1 MSNQDALFHRVKDD
15 IHFDTLLEQAHQ
27 VVEQQAGKLWS
38 DTAEHDPG
46 ITLLEG
52 LSYGVSDLA
61 YRHTLPLTDLL
72 TPAPDEQQGG
82 IFPAEFGP
90 HNTLTCGPVTIDD
103 YRKALLDL
111 HSSDWPE
118 KDSPR
123 DEEDF
128 LFRNVQ
134 LVREPTENR
143 YTYWYDAT
151 KREYSFVKREGAT
164 EFTLRGNYW
173 LYLEPTRQTQ
183 ENLVTATRQLNDFL
197 TKNRNIGE
205 SVSQII
211 WSKPV
216 DFPLS
221 LEIELADDVQDIA
234 GIFAAVYSTAEQ
246 YLMPEAQRYRT
257 ETLQNAGMS
266 NDEIF
271 EGPRLE
277 HGWIPELPAARDYT
291 EKLTLNL
298 SRLVNKLLE
307 IKGIQNVNRLSLD
320 DSFDKT
326 LIKSD
331 EGETWSWSIK
341 KGYYPRLWG
350 ENPLGTLAK
359 KNGGPLRVIAKGGI
373 SVSVSEEQIQSRL
386 PRQSLI
392 QNKPVVL
399 AYGQHR
405 NVGRYHPVSD
415 TLPSCYGLQLDLTES
430 EHAQR
435 LLSLH
440 QFMLPFEQLLA
451 CGCQQIA
458 MLPQLLAFQR
468 KGYEVW
474 GDQWP
479 FKSGSVND
487 DAHKN
492 YAPALKLLL
501 KQIANDSDHEL
512 DIVNY
517 LLGYFGTQRAPH
529 TFTTPIEDFRA
540 VQQGY
545 LAQQP
550 TLTYHRANI
559 RIDQVSSLQKRIAA
573 RMGLGGELFKSKP
586 DLSKLP
592 FYLVEHRA
600 LLPIKPNEEQ
610 TPDSVKMD
618 ADGLVIEQA
627 GIDGKL
633 KQGQL
638 IDLTVFE
645 KRESRNI
652 RFMIRGQ
659 RVTKIEQDKF
669 WLDVSNNPQ
678 LEQDL
683 KWVMKSAEEKQL
695 TWQNSQFDFDKE
707 QMPDSVKMDKGRLV
721 IEQAGI
727 DSYLRQGQLIDLIL
741 PETKHGRGTRP
752 MIRGQVVTKIEQGKF
767 WLDLDKSEELRDNVE
782 WVRRAY
788 ETKQLFWQNSQ
799 LDKEQMPDSVTFER
813 DSEIGRYYL
822 VIEQAGIDSNLRQGQ
837 LIDLI
842 LFEKDRGIEYRFMI
856 RGQRVTKIEQDK
868 FWLGLDNNPQ
878 LRDNVEWVRR
888 AYETKQLFWQNIQLD
903 KEQMPDSVTFERDS
917 EIGRHYLVI
926 EQAGID
932 SKLREGQ
939 LIDLILPEKYRGREN
954 RFMIRGQR
962 VTKIEQGKFWL
973 DVRNSPQLR
982 QYLRW
987 IIQSAEEKQLTWQN
1001 TQFAK
1006 EQTPELVT
1014 KEKGS
1019 QADQLYLV
1027 IQQAGIGI
1035 NLKQGQVIDLILYE
1049 GEQQENRLTMRGQM
1063 VSKTEEDKIW
1073 LDVGNSAQ
1081 LEHHLERVMAAA
1093 SAKQLF
1099 WQNSEVWMEDMN
1111 YRLAYDSDQ
1120 SLLLKNQKRLTR
1132 TAQTPFPAMIA
1143 VGNEIT
1149 LTKVG
1154 LEQASS
1160 DESKKLYAKVV
1171 SFDRIEGTLIIDSQD
1186 LSKFPK
1192 PEEAWQYSWH
1202 FSGKEYEKTDHFSF
1216 VISIV
1221 VNRDLIEKLPNV
1233 DPYKLEEWVKE
1244 TILTE
1249 FPAHISMIIHW
1260 MDQDKFLNF
1269 AHTYQHWQNNGAP
1282 LGDAAYSI
1290 LESLTLG
1297 KLPSSLK
1304 GIGTMRIATEDQR
1317 KKQLGHDE
1325 KEWNI
1330 KKIIQDEL
1338 FYVPKESKE

>member
-72 TPAPDEQQGG
+72 TPAPDEQKGG

-118 KDSPR
+118 KGSLR

-183 ENLVTATRQLNDFL
+183 ENLATATRQLNDFL

-205 SVSQII
+205 SISQII

-257 ETLQNAGMS
+257 ETLQSAGMS

-291 EKLTLNL
+291 ERLTLNL

-307 IKGIQNVNRLSLD
+307 IKGIQNVNRLRLD
-320 DSFDKT
+320 NGFNEE
-326 LIKSD
+326 LIEQVK
-331 EGETWSWSIK
+331 GEAWSWSIK
-341 KGYYPRLWG
+341 EGYYPRLWG
-350 ENPLGTLAK
+350 EDPLQQLAQHD
-359 KNGGPLRVIAKGGI
+359 GPLRVIAKGGI
-373 SVSVSEEQIQSRL
+373 SVTVSEEQIQSRL

-405 NVGRYHPVSD
+405 CNVGRYHPVSD
-415 TLPSCYGLQLDLTES
+415 TLPSCYGLQLDLAES

-435 LLSLH
+435 LLPLH

-468 KGYEVW
+468 KGYEVR

-479 FKSGSVND
+479 FKSGSIND

-492 YAPALKLLL
+492 YAPALQALL

-517 LLGYFGTQRAPH
+517 LLGYFGTQRAPR

-573 RMGLGGELFKSKP
+573 RMGLGGELFKPEP

-600 LLPIKPNEEQ
+600 LLPIKPNKQFDEVQ
-610 TPDSVKMD
+610 TPESMGMGIGGDERYLIIK
-618 ADGLVIEQA
+618 QA

-633 KQGQL
+633 RKGQR
-638 IDLTVFE
+638 IDLILFGETPGE
-645 KRESRNI
+645 KRLTI
-652 RFMIRGQ
+652 HGQ
-659 RVTKIEQDKF
+659 IVTEIGKGKF
-669 WLDVSNNPQ
+669 WLGNSPQ
-678 LEQDL
+678 LEQYWL
-683 KWVMKSAEEKQL
+683 LVSEAIRTKQL
-695 TWQNSQFDFDKE
+695 VWQNSQFAKGK
-707 QMPDSVKMDKGRLV
+707 MPDSV
-721 IEQAGI
+721 I
-727 DSYLRQGQLIDLIL
+727 
-741 PETKHGRGTRP
+741 
-752 MIRGQVVTKIEQGKF
+752 
-767 WLDLDKSEELRDNVE
+767 
-782 WVRRAY
+782 
-788 ETKQLFWQNSQ
+788 
-799 LDKEQMPDSVTFER
+799 KEPGSR
-813 DSEIGRYYL
+813 YL
-822 VIEQAGIDSNLRQGQ
+822 VIEQ
-837 LIDLI
+837 
-842 LFEKDRGIEYRFMI
+842 
-856 RGQRVTKIEQDK
+856 V
-868 FWLGLDNNPQ
+868 
-878 LRDNVEWVRR
+878 
-888 AYETKQLFWQNIQLD
+888 
-903 KEQMPDSVTFERDS
+903 
-917 EIGRHYLVI
+917 
-926 EQAGID
+926 
-932 SKLREGQ
+932 
-939 LIDLILPEKYRGREN
+939 
-954 RFMIRGQR
+954 
-962 VTKIEQGKFWL
+962 
-973 DVRNSPQLR
+973 
-982 QYLRW
+982 
-987 IIQSAEEKQLTWQN
+987 
-1001 TQFAK
+1001 
-1006 EQTPELVT
+1006 
-1014 KEKGS
+1014 
-1019 QADQLYLV
+1019 
-1027 IQQAGIGI
+1027 GIGI
-1035 NLKQGQVIDLILYE
+1035 NLTQGQVIDLILYK
-1049 GEQQENRLTMRGQM
+1049 GEQKKNGFTIRGQM
-1063 VSKTEEDKIW
+1063 VIKTEEDKIW

-1081 LEHHLERVMAAA
+1081 LEHNLERVMAAA
-1093 SAKQLF
+1093 KKKQLF

-1149 LTKVG
+1149 LTKVS

-1160 DESKKLYAKVV
+1160 DESEKLHAKVV
-1171 SFDRIEGTLIIDSQD
+1171 SFDRIKGTLIIDSQD

-1260 MDQDKFLNF
+1260 MDQDTFSNF
-1269 AHTYQHWQNNGAP
+1269 GHTYQHWQNNGAP

-1304 GIGTMRIATEDQR
+1304 GIGTMRIATP
-1317 KKQLGHDE
+1317 KQSKEMVDE
-1325 KEWNI
+1325 WDI

-1338 FYVPKESKE
+1338 FYIPKESKE

>member
-72 TPAPDEQQGG
+72 TPAPDEQKGG

-118 KDSPR
+118 KDSLR

-291 EKLTLNL
+291 ERLTLNL

-331 EGETWSWSIK
+331 KGEAWSWSIK

-415 TLPSCYGLQLDLTES
+415 TLPSCYGLQLDLQLDLTES

-501 KQIANDSDHEL
+501 KKIANDSDHEL

-610 TPDSVKMD
+610 TPDSVEIDK
-618 ADGLVIEQA
+618 GRLVIEQA

-633 KQGQL
+633 KQGQR
-638 IDLTVFE
+638 IDLILFKKE
-645 KRESRNI
+645 KERDI

-659 RVTKIEQDKF
+659 RVTIIEKDKF
-669 WLDVSNNPQ
+669 WLDLNNLQ
-678 LEQDL
+678 LKQNQSWIKES
-683 KWVMKSAEEKQL
+683 VTEKKL
-695 TWQNSQFDFDKE
+695 TWQSSQFDFDKE
-707 QMPDSVKMDKGRLV
+707 QMPDSVKMDKDRFRLV

-727 DSYLRQGQLIDLIL
+727 DSYLREGQLIDLIL
-741 PETKHGRGTRP
+741 PETERRREYRP
-752 MIRGQVVTKIEQGKF
+752 VIRGQKVTEIEKDKF
-767 WLDLDKSEELRDNVE
+767 WLDLNKSEVLKYNVTRVVE
-782 WVRRAY
+782 AHQT
-788 ETKQLFWQNSQ
+788 EPLFWQNSQ
-799 LDKEQMPDSVTFER
+799 FDKEQMPDSAKMEK
-813 DSEIGRYYL
+813 SKL
-822 VIEQAGIDSNLRQGQ
+822 VIEQAGIDN
-837 LIDLI
+837 
-842 LFEKDRGIEYRFMI
+842 
-856 RGQRVTKIEQDK
+856 
-868 FWLGLDNNPQ
+868 
-878 LRDNVEWVRR
+878 
-888 AYETKQLFWQNIQLD
+888 
-903 KEQMPDSVTFERDS
+903 
-917 EIGRHYLVI
+917 
-926 EQAGID
+926 
-932 SKLREGQ
+932 KLREGQ
-939 LIDLILPEKYRGREN
+939 LIDLILFEKVGEIEY
-954 RFMIRGQR
+954 RFMIRGQK
-962 VTKIEQGKFWL
+962 VTTTAEDKIWL
-973 DVRNSPQLR
+973 DVDNNSQLKDH
-982 QYLRW
+982 LE
-987 IIQSAEEKQLTWQN
+987 SAEKKQFTWQN
-1001 TQFAK
+1001 SEFAK
-1006 EQTPELVT
+1006 EQMPELVT
-1014 KEKGS
+1014 QEKGS
-1019 QADQLYLV
+1019 QAGQLYLV
-1027 IQQAGIGI
+1027 IKQAGIGI

-1063 VSKTEEDKIW
+1063 VSTIEGDKIW

-1081 LEHHLERVMAAA
+1081 LEHNLERVMAAA

-1149 LTKVG
+1149 LTKVS

-1160 DESKKLYAKVV
+1160 DESEKLHAKVV
-1171 SFDRIEGTLIIDSQD
+1171 SFDRIKGTLIIDSQD
-1186 LSKFPK
+1186 FSKFPK

-1260 MDQDKFLNF
+1260 MDQDTFSNF
-1269 AHTYQHWQNNGAP
+1269 GHTYQHWQNNGAP

-1304 GIGTMRIATEDQR
+1304 GIGTMRIATP
-1317 KKQLGHDE
+1317 KQSKEMVDE
-1325 KEWNI
+1325 WDI

-1338 FYVPKESKE
+1338 FYIPKES

>member
-183 ENLVTATRQLNDFL
+183 ENLATATRQLNDFL

-205 SVSQII
+205 SISQII

-257 ETLQNAGMS
+257 ETLQSAGMS

-291 EKLTLNL
+291 ERLTLNL

-307 IKGIQNVNRLSLD
+307 IKGIQNVNRLRLD
-320 DSFDKT
+320 NGFNEE
-326 LIKSD
+326 LIEQVK
-331 EGETWSWSIK
+331 GEAWSWSIK

-610 TPDSVKMD
+610 TPDSVTEEQD
-618 ADGLVIEQA
+618 RQRNRHYLVIEQA

-633 KQGQL
+633 KQGQR

-683 KWVMKSAEEKQL
+683 KWVMISAEEKQL

-707 QMPDSVKMDKGRLV
+707 QMPDSVKMDKDGLV

-727 DSYLRQGQLIDLIL
+727 DSYLKQGQLIDLIL
-741 PETKHGRGTRP
+741 PETERWRGIRP
-752 MIRGQVVTKIEQGKF
+752 MIRGQRVTKIEQGKF
-767 WLDLDKSEELRDNVE
+767 WLDLDKSEELKHNFAQIMG
-782 WVRRAY
+782 AY
-788 ETKQLFWQNSQ
+788 EKKQLFWQNSQ
-799 LDKEQMPDSVTFER
+799 FNKEQMPDSVKR
-813 DSEIGRYYL
+813 DVDGL
-822 VIEQAGIDSNLRQGQ
+822 VIEQAGIKDKLRQGQ

-842 LFEKDRGIEYRFMI
+842 LPETERWRGIRPMI

-868 FWLGLDNNPQ
+868 FWLGLDKSEALKHSFAQ
-878 LRDNVEWVRR
+878 IMR
-888 AYETKQLFWQNIQLD
+888 AHETEQLFWQNSQLD

-939 LIDLILPEKYRGREN
+939 LIDLILPEKYRGIEY

-962 VTKIEQGKFWL
+962 VTKIEKDKFWL
-973 DVRNSPQLR
+973 GLDNNPQLR
-982 QYLRW
+982 DNVER
-987 IIQSAEEKQLTWQN
+987 ISKACETKQLFWQN

-1014 KEKGS
+1014 KEEGS
-1019 QADQLYLV
+1019 QAGQLYLA

-1081 LEHHLERVMAAA
+1081 LEHNLERVMAAA

-1149 LTKVG
+1149 LTKVS

-1160 DESKKLYAKVV
+1160 DKSEKLHAKVV
-1171 SFDRIEGTLIIDSQD
+1171 SFDRIKGTLIIDSQD
-1186 LSKFPK
+1186 FSKFPK

-1260 MDQDKFLNF
+1260 MDQDTFSNF
-1269 AHTYQHWQNNGAP
+1269 GHTYQHWQNNGAP

-1304 GIGTMRIATEDQR
+1304 GIGTMRIATPEQS
-1317 KKQLGHDE
+1317 KEMVDE
-1325 KEWNI
+1325 WDI